1 MKKTECSAA
10 CILNM
15 QHVLYQDRMLN
26 FQIIFIHHIL
36 AFKQVVITQI
46 YRQLDR

>member
-1 MKKTECSAA
+1 MKRTECSGMY
-10 CILNM
+10 ILNM

-36 AFKQVVITQI
+36 AFKQVVITEI
-46 YRQLDR
+46 YRQLDK